1 MSNNSMVLFGGN
13 GAVPAL
19 SNKFGALV
27 QAGVGM
33 DLGDGIRSSYAIVS
47 IKGGK
52 FRIKYKSEERILDMP
67 HPQDPSQRLPLSF
80 IDVVIVKANPFLN
93 KQFYEGNYVE
103 GSTEA
108 PDCYSLD
115 GKVPS
120 PNAPRPQH
128 TNCALCPKN
137 QWGSKIGDNGQKQ
150 KACRDTKKL
159 AIVPLVDIKNSTM
172 GGAML
177 FRVPPSALKDLSVMS
192 DALKGRGYPYNSVAV
207 RIGFDTTVSHPKP
220 TFQALRP
227 LNDDEADQVLEMFQS
242 DSVASVLA
250 DGDEVPAHQEVPQSA
265 QFIQPAP
272 VVAPSA
278 TATPATHNWV
288 PGTPAPRIDP
298 SRVPPPPPAAP
309 APQMPQQLLNQ
320 PDGTPLAQAAPGTVA
335 IQPFQPS
342 APPPPPPTVMHAP
355 VQAQPAAVVVQ
366 PDDPPVAA
374 PVAAPA
380 GNPFAPPAV
389 TAAAPAA
396 PAKAPA
402 QRRKPVTPVA
412 PPAAVAAPSPA
423 PEPVPATAGQLDS
436 EISDIL
442 SGLGD
447 FMGGAK

>member
-1 MSNNSMVLFGGN
+1 MSSNPMVLFGGN
-13 GAVPAL
+13 GTVPAL

-33 DLGDGIRSSYAIVS
+33 DLGEGIRSSYAIVS

-52 FRIKYKSEERILDMP
+52 FRIKYKGEERILDMA

-137 QWGSKIGDNGQKQ
+137 QFGSKIGDNGQKQ

-159 AIVPLVDIKNSTM
+159 AIVPLVDIKNASL

-242 DSVASVLA
+242 DSVANVLA
-250 DGDEVPAHQEVPQSA
+250 DNDEPHAEKEIPASA
-265 QFIQPAP
+265 QFAQQPQP
-272 VVAPSA
+272 LVTAPSA
-278 TATPATHNWV
+278 APTPASHNWV

-366 PDDPPVAA
+366 PDDPPA
-374 PVAAPA
+374 PPPAPA
-380 GNPFAPPAV
+380 GNPFAPLPTA
-389 TAAAPAA
+389 AAAPAA

-402 QRRKPVTPVA
+402 TRRKPVTPIA
-412 PPAAVAAPSPA
+412 PPAAAPAPAPA
-423 PEPVPATAGQLDS
+423 PEPVPATAGQLDG
-436 EISDIL
+436 EIADIL

-447 FMGGAK
+447 FMGGK

>member
-1 MSNNSMVLFGGN
+1 MVLFGGN
-13 GAVPAL
+13 GSVPAL

-52 FRIKYKSEERILDMP
+52 FRIKYKGEERILDMP

-137 QWGSKIGDNGQKQ
+137 QFGSKIGDNGQKQ

-159 AIVPLVDIKNSTM
+159 AIVPLVDIKNETM

-242 DSVASVLA
+242 DSVANVLA
-250 DGDEVPAHQEVPQSA
+250 DSDEAKTPEIPASA
-265 QFIQPAP
+265 QFAQPQPMVA
-272 VVAPSA
+272 APSA
-278 TATPATHNWV
+278 APTVATHNWV

-298 SRVPPPPPAAP
+298 STVPPPPPAAP
-309 APQMPQQLLNQ
+309 APQRPQAMLNQ

-335 IQPFQPS
+335 IQPFSPS
-342 APPPPPPTVMHAP
+342 APPPPPPAVMHAP

-366 PDDPPVAA
+366 PDDEPQAA
-374 PVAAPA
+374 PPAPA
-380 GNPFAPPAV
+380 GNPFAPPPAA
-389 TAAAPAA
+389 AAAPAT
-396 PAKAPA
+396 PAKPPA
-402 QRRKPVTPVA
+402 QRRKPVAPVA
-412 PPAAVAAPSPA
+412 PPAAPVAAPPAAEPA
-423 PEPVPATAGQLDS
+423 PATPGQLEG
-436 EISDIL
+436 EIENIL

-447 FMGGAK
+447 FMGGK